1 MRLALLILTPVI
13 GLLSAGCEDT
23 DIGMATQAGIEAVK
37 AVTLDDEGVRRLAAA
52 VSAEYD
58 RNHTV
63 APPDNPYAQ
72 RLHSLTATHTDYG
85 GRAFDFKVYLSPK
98 VNAFAMA
105 DGTIRI
111 YSGLMD
117 MMDDDELLFVVGHE
131 MGHVIDDHIKKK
143 IRLAYAGSAVRK
155 AIASQRSETGQIA
168 RGVLGALA
176 QQLVNAQFSQQEER
190 EADDFGLTFIQSQ
203 GLGGQP
209 AVSAMMKLAVLG
221 NGHSFL
227 SSHPAPRA
235 RAERLEENAR
245 APAKAEKSSLLERF
259 IAWLRSIW
267 PFGRNAQVVQ
277 AENLLSRFF
286 TDSPPWRVAGSRAHG
301 NWSA

>member
-1 MRLALLILTPVI
+1 MRLALPILTLVL
-13 GLLSAGCEDT
+13 GLLSASCEDT

-37 AVTLDDEGVRRLAAA
+37 AMTLDDEDVQRLATA

-63 APPDNPYAQ
+63 APPDNPYAR
-72 RLHSLTATHTDYG
+72 RLHSLTAPYTDYRG
-85 GRAFDFKVYLSPK
+85 QSFDFKVYLSAK

-117 MMDDDELLFVVGHE
+117 MMDDDELFFVVGHE
-131 MGHVIDDHIKKK
+131 MGHVIDEHIKNK

-155 AIASQRSETGQIA
+155 AIASQRNEAGQIA

-190 EADDFGLTFIQSQ
+190 EADDFGLAFIQSQ

-209 AVSAMMKLAVLG
+209 AVSAMMKLSDPG
-221 NGHSFL
+221 SDHSFL

-235 RAERLEENAR
+235 RAERLEENPR
-245 APAKAEKSSLLERF
+245 LPAKAEKTSLLGRV
-259 IAWLRSIW
+259 IAWPRSIW
-267 PFGRNAQVVQ
+267 PFGRDAQAGQ
-277 AENLLSRFF
+277 AENDLNRFF
-286 TDSPPWRVAGSRAHG
+286 TDSPSWRVAGSKAHG
-301 NWSA
+301 HRSA